1 MAPKKKAKLPAAPTY
16 SLVAA
21 KFGGEVAETCIPQ
34 IRPVIEALPPED
46 IYSFWCGLM
55 SGFAG
60 LANGTLPRGITVKV
74 LESVLETAKRNV
86 GPSPEKLN

>member
-1 MAPKKKAKLPAAPTY
+1 MPKKSKPEEPSY

-46 IYSFWCGLM
+46 IYAFWCGLM

-60 LANGTLPRGITVKV
+60 MANGTLPAGMAVRV
-74 LESVLETAKRNV
+74 LESVLKTTRRNV
-86 GPSPEKLN
+86 PPPAKKLN